1 MTAIDNII
9 NQIEGE
15 TQNRGNTKTRVA
27 AVLRLL
33 RDKIVNLF
41 SNKLDKGTYS
51 GNAGDLYGAIGEK
64 WIKYQGR
71 YYPLMTSRMSYVPS
85 WRDCGMWIYQ
95 VYCPREVIQGQLR
108 A

>member
-33 RDKIVNLF
+33 RNKIANLF
-41 SNKLDKGTYS
+41 SDKLDKGTYME
-51 GNAGDLYGAIGEK
+51 L
-64 WIKYQGR
+64 
-71 YYPLMTSRMSYVPS
+71 
-85 WRDCGMWIYQ
+85 
-95 VYCPREVIQGQLR
+95 
-108 A
+108 